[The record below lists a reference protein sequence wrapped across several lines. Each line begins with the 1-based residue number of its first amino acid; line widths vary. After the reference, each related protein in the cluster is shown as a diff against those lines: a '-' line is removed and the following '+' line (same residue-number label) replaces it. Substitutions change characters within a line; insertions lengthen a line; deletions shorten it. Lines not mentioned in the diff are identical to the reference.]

1 MFPDKLDN
9 AKVLYY
15 TPKGDY
21 GAMYYDTG
29 EVAAY
34 FEYLAI
40 CKYENDRGGYYLFYC
55 NADKEVETDMLW
67 NSVEECMSSA
77 EVKYGG
83 EIVWNKK

>member
-40 CKYENDRGGYYLFYC
+40 CKYENARCRIATTSPEKSRLFSE
-55 NADKEVETDMLW
+55 NAVTLRAACGVTW
-67 NSVEECMSSA
+67 CL
-77 EVKYGG
+77 
-83 EIVWNKK
+83 